1 MGALL
6 GYGTSQLLSVR
17 HNLKTWGAAQG
28 PSGFLVQEGWEEKL
42 RGARAKEDPTS
53 VGLG

>member
-1 MGALL
+1 ML

-17 HNLKTWGAAQG
+17 HNLETWWAAQG
-28 PSGFLVQEGWEEKL
+28 PSGFLVQEGWVEIL
-42 RGARAKEDPTS
+42 REAGAKEDPTS